1 MVEGFNSAMFDESSG
16 IGDDATGCTAD
27 VLVNLEDFLDGLRD
41 DEGGLESPL
50 DGEHD
55 AFGALDADGG

>member
-1 MVEGFNSAMFDESSG
+1 MFDESSC
-16 IGDDATGCTAD
+16 IGDDTAGCTAD